1 MKKIC
6 FITTIPGT
14 IEGFILKTAIYLHN
28 NTDWD
33 ISFICDYSEEFKKK
47 LSDYIHYYPVPM
59 KRCISFSGLKTTC
72 KERNI

>member
-14 IEGFILKTAIYLHN
+14 IEGFILKTAIYLYK

-33 ISFICDYSEEFKKK
+33 ISFICDYSED
-47 LSDYIHYYPVPM
+47 LRGNYLTLYI
-59 KRCISFSGLKTTC
+59 IIQFQ
-72 KERNI
+72 